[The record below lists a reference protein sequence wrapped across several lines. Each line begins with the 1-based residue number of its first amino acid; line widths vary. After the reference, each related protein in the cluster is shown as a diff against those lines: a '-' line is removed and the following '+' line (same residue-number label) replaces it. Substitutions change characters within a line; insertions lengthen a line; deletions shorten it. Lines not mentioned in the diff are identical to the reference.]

1 MVEVG
6 SAMEEKDPVSETA
19 TETEASATES
29 ATAEVKEREV
39 DLNALFHGREYDL
52 NRLFP
57 DEGTKKLLHDLKR
70 NKRDIERFI
79 KNMEEEGD

>member
-1 MVEVG
+1 MG
-6 SAMEEKDPVSETA
+6 LMEEKDRPPEEGV
-19 TETEASATES
+19 
-29 ATAEVKEREV
+29 TAEAKERAV
-39 DLNALFHGREYDL
+39 DLNALFPGKDYDL

-79 KNMEEEGD
+79 RNLEIEED

>member
-1 MVEVG
+1 MDEKGQVPETT
-6 SAMEEKDPVSETA
+6 STEEPSP
-19 TETEASATES
+19 TET
-29 ATAEVKEREV
+29 KEREV
-39 DLNALFHGREYDL
+39 DLNALFPGKEYDL

-79 KNMEEEGD
+79 RNLEIEED

>member
-1 MVEVG
+1 
-6 SAMEEKDPVSETA
+6 MEEKEQSPEEIVV
-19 TETEASATES
+19 TES
-29 ATAEVKEREV
+29 KGKEV
-39 DLNALFHGREYDL
+39 DLNTLFPGKGYDL

-79 KNMEEEGD
+79 KNLEVEED

>member
-1 MVEVG
+1 MSNIRDKEGVC
-6 SAMEEKDPVSETA
+6 MEEKDQP
-19 TETEASATES
+19 
-29 ATAEVKEREV
+29 AEDNTGVEPKGKEV
-39 DLNALFHGREYDL
+39 DLNALFPGKGFDL

-79 KNMEEEGD
+79 KNLEVEED

>member
-1 MVEVG
+1 MENNEDPAVEGV
-6 SAMEEKDPVSETA
+6 APEK
-19 TETEASATES
+19 
-29 ATAEVKEREV
+29 KEREV
-39 DLNALFHGREYDL
+39 DLNLLYPGKDYDL

-79 KNMEEEGD
+79 KNLEIEED